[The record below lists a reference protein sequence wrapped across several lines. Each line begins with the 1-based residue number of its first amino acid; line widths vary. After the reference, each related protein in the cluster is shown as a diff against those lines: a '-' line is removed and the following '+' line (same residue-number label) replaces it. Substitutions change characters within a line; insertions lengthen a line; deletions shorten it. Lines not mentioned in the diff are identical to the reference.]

1 VIAILTESVDLV
13 PIGEYLKQCVKEEGN
28 ENVTNGHGLKMQ
40 ADDCKIRMTDVA
52 YTELGIKKPN
62 K

>member
-1 VIAILTESVDLV
+1 M
-13 PIGEYLKQCVKEEGN
+13 PIGDYLKQWLKEEGN

-40 ADDCKIRMTDVA
+40 ADDGKMRMADVA
-52 YTELGIKKPN
+52 NNELGIKKPN